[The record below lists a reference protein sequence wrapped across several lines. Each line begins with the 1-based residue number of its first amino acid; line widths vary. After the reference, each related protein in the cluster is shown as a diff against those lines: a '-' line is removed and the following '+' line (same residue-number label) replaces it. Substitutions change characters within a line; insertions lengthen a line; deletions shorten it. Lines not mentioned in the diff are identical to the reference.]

1 MSTKLINFT
10 QLSLKDKKMVLEWR
24 NSAEIRQWMLEQ
36 RPISLTEHLAYIEQL
51 KEQKERL
58 YFLVRED
65 EEAVG
70 VIDFTAI
77 DYKNKSAE
85 IGLYANPSLRG
96 IGKILM
102 RSILEYGFQTLHMK
116 KLYARVFCSNEK
128 AIKLYKS
135 FHFQTYKQDDTLLY
149 MERTNENS

>member
-10 QLSLKDKKMVLEWR
+10 RLSLEDKKMVLEWR
-24 NSAEIRQWMLEQ
+24 NSAGIRQWMFEQ
-36 RPISLTEHLAYIEQL
+36 RPISLTEHLAYIEHL
-51 KEQKERL
+51 EEQKERL

-77 DYKNKSAE
+77 DYKDKSAE
-85 IGLYANPSLRG
+85 IGLYANPALHG
-96 IGKILM
+96 VGKILM
-102 RSILEYGFQTLHMK
+102 HSILEYGFQTLHMK
-116 KLYARVFCSNEK
+116 KLYARVFCSNKK
-128 AIKLYKS
+128 AINLYKN
-135 FHFQTYKQDDTLLY
+135 FHFQTYKEDVTLLY

>member
-10 QLSLKDKKMVLEWR
+10 RLSLEDKKMVLEWR
-24 NSAEIRQWMLEQ
+24 NSAEIRQWMFEKDH
-36 RPISLTEHLAYIEQL
+36 ISLTKHLTYIEHL
-51 KEQKERL
+51 KERKERL

-65 EEAVG
+65 EEAIG

-77 DYKNKSAE
+77 DYKDKSAE
-85 IGLYANPSLRG
+85 IGLYANPALHG
-96 IGKILM
+96 VGKILM
-102 RSILEYGFQTLHMK
+102 QNILEYGFQTLQIK

-128 AIKLYKS
+128 AIKLYKN
-135 FHFQTYKQDDTLLY
+135 FHFQTYKEDDTLLY